1 MKTLHIYSC
10 LEVTDDGGEYI
21 NYEFIMAHSLH
32 DAWFLAGYLYA
43 EDLDDHDVEGGY
55 SNTLN
60 STLTVNVY
68 GMDSEEFWDIFSC
81 YSNLWRD
88 KLLAWAV
95 ENRELVSDFLQ
106 RAQEMDCKPLLGIP
120 ELLSIAEHYTF
131 EEDLRAR
138 SKPGIASRARSL

>member
-10 LEVTDDGGEYI
+10 LEVTDDSCEYL

-32 DAWFLAGYLYA
+32 DAWFLAGHLYA
-43 EDLDDHDVEGGY
+43 DDIDEHDVEGGY

-68 GMDSEEFWDIFSC
+68 GMDSEEFWDVFGS

-88 KLLAWAV
+88 RLLAWAV
-95 ENRELVSDFLQ
+95 ENREDVGNLLQ
-106 RAQEMDCKPLLGIP
+106 RAKENNCQALLRIP
-120 ELLSIAEHYTF
+120 ELRSIAEHCAL
-131 EEDLRAR
+131 EAVIREHSNAA
-138 SKPGIASRARSL
+138 IAGRRRTL